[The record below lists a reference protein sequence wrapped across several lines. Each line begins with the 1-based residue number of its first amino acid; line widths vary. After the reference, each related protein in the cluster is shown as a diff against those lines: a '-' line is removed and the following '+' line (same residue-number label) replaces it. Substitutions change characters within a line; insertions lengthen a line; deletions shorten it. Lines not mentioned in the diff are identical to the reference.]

1 MKDCNK
7 PISSVV
13 RFCTEYSI
21 FSSNLLILSVLVI
34 LYRTY
39 AVAVIE
45 WQKINIIKYE
55 KTLDK

>member
-1 MKDCNK
+1 M
-7 PISSVV
+7 
-13 RFCTEYSI
+13 
-21 FSSNLLILSVLVI
+21 
-34 LYRTY
+34 YRTY